1 MIKLWVSV
9 SNQAYVFLN
18 CVLGGMIVAFVYDIF
33 RVRRKAIKSSNLIVY
48 FEDFIYWIIVALILF
63 AIIYRS
69 NEGELRGYL
78 MLGVAIGIILYAL
91 LLSRI
96 VMAVFLFVIK
106 TVYKV
111 AVAVFGILLIPIRII
126 LKILGIPVKK
136 ACKIVT
142 RGARKIKG
150 AGRRKL
156 SKIKVSGRIFN
167 NIRKKI

>member
-1 MIKLWVSV
+1 
-9 SNQAYVFLN
+9 
-18 CVLGGMIVAFVYDIF
+18 
-33 RVRRKAIKSSNLIVY
+33 
-48 FEDFIYWIIVALILF
+48 
-63 AIIYRS
+63 
-69 NEGELRGYL
+69 

-142 RGARKIKG
+142 RVQER
-150 AGRRKL
+150 
-156 SKIKVSGRIFN
+156 
-167 NIRKKI
+167 

>member
-1 MIKLWVSV
+1 
-9 SNQAYVFLN
+9 
-18 CVLGGMIVAFVYDIF
+18 MIVAFVYDIF

-106 TVYKV
+106 
-111 AVAVFGILLIPIRII
+111 IR
-126 LKILGIPVKK
+126 LG
-136 ACKIVT
+136 
-142 RGARKIKG
+142 
-150 AGRRKL
+150 
-156 SKIKVSGRIFN
+156 
-167 NIRKKI
+167 

>member
-1 MIKLWVSV
+1 MF
-9 SNQAYVFLN
+9 FLN

-106 TVYKV
+106 NS
-111 AVAVFGILLIPIRII
+111 I
-126 LKILGIPVKK
+126 
-136 ACKIVT
+136 
-142 RGARKIKG
+142 
-150 AGRRKL
+150 
-156 SKIKVSGRIFN
+156 
-167 NIRKKI
+167 

>member
-1 MIKLWVSV
+1 
-9 SNQAYVFLN
+9 
-18 CVLGGMIVAFVYDIF
+18 MIVAFVYDIF

-78 MLGVAIGIILYAL
+78 MLEWPLHYIVCFA
-91 LLSRI
+91 LSRI

-111 AVAVFGILLIPIRII
+111 AVAVFGILLIPIR
-126 LKILGIPVKK
+126 
-136 ACKIVT
+136 
-142 RGARKIKG
+142 
-150 AGRRKL
+150 
-156 SKIKVSGRIFN
+156 
-167 NIRKKI
+167 

>member
-18 CVLGGMIVAFVYDIF
+18 CVLGGMIVAFIYDIF

-78 MLGVAIGIILYAL
+78 ILGIANGIVLYAL

-96 VMAVFLFVIK
+96 VMAVFLFAIR
-106 TVYKV
+106 TIYKV
-111 AVAVFGILLIPIRII
+111 AITFCGILLIPIRII
-126 LKILGIPVKK
+126 LKILGVPAKK
-136 ACKIVT
+136 AYKAIT
-142 RGARKIKG
+142 RGAGKIKG
-150 AGRRKL
+150 ASKRKL
-156 SKIKVSGRIFN
+156 SKIKMSGRIFN
-167 NIRKKI
+167 NLRKKI